1 MAGVY
6 LLRIT
11 DKFTKVG
18 RSDNLEKRLDYWRS
32 HAVQIGWKKELTWAE
47 SHLLEFAILRAN
59 ERASERQVT
68 AFMRRQPLF
77 PCSRLSVPQGCSE
90 WICSDMARSRQQVEL
105 FLPVVQDL
113 TEGIA
118 DKDWRALDDAKA
130 QIRAITPRADGR
142 VDHHNSS
149 SGTREE
155 PMHQESLSDEAPTA
169 AS

>member
-11 DKFTKVG
+11 DRFTKTG
-18 RSDNLEKRLDYWRS
+18 RSDNLENRLDYWRS
-32 HAVQIGWKKELTWAE
+32 HGVQIGWKMELTWAE
-47 SHLLEFAILRAN
+47 SHSLEYAILRAN
-59 ERASERQVT
+59 ERASERQII

-90 WICSDMARSRQQVEL
+90 WICSDMTRSRQQVEL

-118 DKDWRALDDAKA
+118 DKDWRALDDVKA

-142 VDHHNSS
+142 VDHHRSS
-149 SGTREE
+149 SSIPEE
-155 PMHQESLSDEAPTA
+155 EAPTA

>member
-1 MAGVY
+1 MVGVY

-18 RSDNLEKRLDYWRS
+18 RSDNIEKRLDYWRS
-32 HAVQIGWKKELTWAE
+32 HDVQIGWKKELTWAE

-59 ERASERQVT
+59 ERASERQVI

-105 FLPVVQDL
+105 FLPVVTDL
-113 TEGIA
+113 AEGIA

-130 QIRAITPRADGR
+130 QIRVITPRADGR
-142 VDHHNSS
+142 VDHHCSASS
-149 SGTREE
+149 LETPTGTGSG
-155 PMHQESLSDEAPTA
+155 LG
-169 AS
+169 

>member
-1 MAGVY
+1 MAGAY

-11 DKFTKVG
+11 DRFTKVG

-32 HAVQIGWKKELTWAE
+32 HDVQIGWKMELTWAE
-47 SHLLEFAILRAN
+47 SHLLELSILRAN
-59 ERASERQVT
+59 ERASEKQII

-90 WICSDMARSRQQVEL
+90 WICSDMVRSRQQVEL

-113 TEGIA
+113 ADGIA
-118 DKDWRALDDAKA
+118 DRDWRALDDAKK

-142 VDHHNSS
+142 VDQKMSS
-149 SGTREE
+149 PS
-155 PMHQESLSDEAPTA
+155 A
-169 AS
+169 